1 MPVDVARILDRMVGN
16 EMLGIAI
23 KRLWSRLALT
33 VLSLLGVAL
42 AVALVT
48 CVPVFSRAV
57 SFVVMEQELNALAA
71 ISGRPPV
78 SLRFYKLSSFRKPL
92 GAEESVI
99 LGQHIADTVSAE
111 VQLPIKRM
119 VVEGET
125 PGLSLATRPDDPNYN
140 PEKFLGEVKIGFLP
154 GIEERMRILDGAPM
168 DQTAVSGEWLD
179 IWVHERLAAKWGL
192 QVGETYD
199 SVAVIQR
206 SRIPVRIAGLWQA
219 ADPEDKFWFFNPD
232 FSYQDVLMVRFNDY
246 VTHVEP
252 FLDSKTGF
260 VSWYL
265 VLDDAKLA
273 AEDGRIYAQGLGKAQ
288 AIIEK
293 YVPGASMDYSPLAPL
308 DGFLTRESAMSIL
321 LFSFSVPVMGFLFYF
336 LSLISTITVN
346 WQQQENSV
354 MISRGMGRG
363 HILRV
368 SFAEGFILLLI
379 GAPLGV
385 WIGLQLARLMGNSLS
400 FMTFVQR
407 APLPITPQ
415 AINITLVA
423 GALLASLLTRIWPS
437 IQVARHSV
445 ITYEQERSRPTRAP
459 FWQRFYLD
467 ILLIIPTWYGYRQ
480 LANRGT
486 LGQLSGAFGNDPFQD
501 PILFLAPTFFVLTA
515 SLLTVRLFP
524 IAMRVLD
531 WLCTLLPFPTLYMAF
546 RQLSRQSGQYVSA
559 LLLVIAS
566 LSLGGYMA
574 SMAASLDQ
582 WLIDRVYYEIGAD
595 LAFTQSTV
603 PPDSEQTSSGDLSQ
617 GSWLL
622 PIEDYLDLPGVA
634 SATRV
639 GDYLTTVSTAGGR
652 RSIRGRFL
660 GIDRLD
666 FTKVAAFRSDY
677 ARAPLGELMNRLA
690 MRPDGILISQSMLD
704 QYQLQIGDT
713 LSLRTTVENLSFEM
727 QHTIVG
733 VYDVFPTVY
742 EAERPTVVG
751 NLDNLF
757 TAAGSPLPH
766 SIWFRLLPGADQDEL
781 YAKIE
786 GLGVWI
792 AKWRNTGP
800 LITLEQNKME
810 RVGIFGMLTLSFLA
824 AALFAGIGL
833 LVYNYASLRERLYRF
848 AIVRAV
854 GLTQTQLLTQV
865 ALEYGVLTGYGVVG
879 GVGIGV
885 LVSHLFI
892 PFFRVTTEL
901 DVRPPSLM
909 PLIAW
914 EGIAQ
919 ITVAFVAALLLAQL
933 AVIIL
938 TTRRG
943 VFQALRMGD
952 QE

>member
-1 MPVDVARILDRMVGN
+1 
-16 EMLGIAI
+16 MLGIAI

-33 VLSLLGVAL
+33 VLSLLGVSL
-42 AVALVT
+42 AVGLVT

-57 SFVVMEQELNALAA
+57 SFVVMEQELDALAA

-92 GAEESVI
+92 GAQEATV
-99 LGQHIADTVSAE
+99 LGNHIAETVSAE
-111 VQLPIKRM
+111 VQLPIKFM

-125 PGLSLATRPDDPNYN
+125 PGLSLSTLPDDPNYN
-140 PEKFLGEVKIGFLP
+140 PNKFLGEVKIGFLP
-154 GIEERMRILDGAPM
+154 GIESRMRLLDGVPM
-168 DQTAVSGEWLD
+168 DDEASGEWVD

-192 QVGETYD
+192 QVGEKYEA
-199 SVAVIQR
+199 VAVIQR

-219 ADPEDKFWFFNPD
+219 ADPQDEFWFFNPD
-232 FSYQDVLMVRFNDY
+232 FSYQDVLMVRYNDY
-246 VTHVEP
+246 ITHVEP

-273 AEDGRIYAQGLGKAQ
+273 AEDGRVYALGLGKAQ

-293 YVPGASMDYSPLAPL
+293 YVSGASMDYSPLAPL
-308 DGFLTRESAMSIL
+308 DGFIKREGAMSIL

-368 SFAEGFILLLI
+368 SFAEGFILLML
-379 GAPLGV
+379 GAPLGI
-385 WIGLQLARLMGNSLS
+385 WSGLQLARMMGNSLS

-407 APLPITPQ
+407 PPLPITPQ

-437 IQVARHSV
+437 LQVARHSV

-459 FWQRFYLD
+459 FWQRYYLD
-467 ILLIIPTWYGYRQ
+467 ILLIIPTWYGYQQ
-480 LANRGT
+480 LDNRGT
-486 LGQLSGAFGNDPFQD
+486 LGQLSSSFGSDPFQD

-515 SLLTVRLFP
+515 SLLAVRLFP
-524 IAMRVLD
+524 LAMRVLD
-531 WLCTLLPFPTLYMAF
+531 WLSTLLPFPSLYMAF

-559 LLLVIAS
+559 LLLVVAS

-603 PPDSEQTSSGDLSQ
+603 PPESESQTSSGDLSQ

-622 PIEDYLDLPGVA
+622 PIEDYLELPGVI

-639 GDYLTTVSTAGGR
+639 GDYLTTISTAGGR
-652 RSIRGRFL
+652 RSVRGRFL
-660 GIDRLD
+660 GVDRLD
-666 FTKVAAFRSDY
+666 FPGVAAFRSDY

-690 MRPDGILISQSMLD
+690 ARPDGVLISQSMLD

-713 LSLRTTVENLSFEM
+713 LSLRTSVESLSFEM

-742 EAERPTVVG
+742 EEERPTVVG
-751 NLDNLF
+751 NLEQLF
-757 TAAGSPLPH
+757 TTAGSPLPH
-766 SIWFRLLPGADQDEL
+766 SIWFRLLPEADQDVL
-781 YAKIE
+781 FGRIE
-786 GLGVWI
+786 QLGVWI
-792 AKWRNTGP
+792 TKWRNTGP

-854 GLTQTQLLTQV
+854 GLTQVQLLTQV
-865 ALEYGVLTGYGVVG
+865 GLEYGVLTGYGVVG

-885 LVSHLFI
+885 LVSYLFI
-892 PFFRVTTEL
+892 RFFRVTTEL

-943 VFQALRMGD
+943 VFQSLRMGD